1 MNLRILLLLFT
12 CMFFHVALSQERY
25 QQALFSEVNT
35 STHTYAEKGDEELQL
50 DIYQA
55 NEDTASQRPLI
66 LYVHGGGFSGGSRQA
81 DNVVK
86 FCHSLAKHGYVA
98 ASMSYT
104 LTMKGQSFGC
114 NQPADNKIETFLQAG
129 QDISRAVAFFLE
141 RADSLSID
149 PQEIV
154 LAGSSAGAEA
164 ILHAAYWEDTRELDG
179 KPIIPEDFRYA
190 GLISMAGAIL
200 NLDWVNASSVI
211 PGQFF
216 HGTCDNL
223 VPYGK
228 APHHYCSPTDPGFMT
243 LYGGQAIAEKMDQLG
258 EGYYL
263 YTACAGRHEWAGR
276 PMTNNLDEITDFLY
290 HDVLMDKKRQLNFI
304 TDTGQ
309 DACPENYPDF
319 NYCE

>member
-1 MNLRILLLLFT
+1 MIRSFLIFLLLGVFSIPGLAQQRYIAPLFDT
-12 CMFFHVALSQERY
+12 
-25 QQALFSEVNT
+25 VNQT
-35 STHTYAEKGDEELQL
+35 THTYSIKGDEQLGL

-55 NEDTASQRPLI
+55 EGDTAVNRPLL

-86 FCHSLAKHGYVA
+86 FCRSMARRGYVA

-114 NQPADNKIETFLQAG
+114 QQPTQNKIATFREAG
-129 QDISRAVAFFLE
+129 QDIHRATAFFLDL
-141 RADSLSID
+141 ADSLGID
-149 PQEIV
+149 PQTVV

-164 ILHAAYWEDTRELDG
+164 ILHAAYWDETRQSEG
-179 KPIIPEDFRYA
+179 EQIVPEDFQYA
-190 GLISMAGAIL
+190 GLISMAGALL

-223 VPYGK
+223 VPYGQ
-228 APHHYCSPTDPGFMT
+228 APHHYCSPSDPGYMT
-243 LYGGQAIAEKMDQLG
+243 LYGGQAITEKMAQLG
-258 EGYYL
+258 EGFYL
-263 YTACAGRHEWAGR
+263 YTACAGRHEWAGK
-276 PMTNNLDEITDFLY
+276 PMTNNVEEITDFIY
-290 HDVLMDKKRQLNFI
+290 HDVLQGEKRQINLVI
-304 TDTGQ
+304 DTGQ
-309 DACPENYPDF
+309 DACPAEYPDF